1 MKTEQHLA
9 DKDADEH
16 RREMNEKRAAEE
28 REAERRRKE
37 EEEKARK
44 AEEDFKRNRKKY
56 ENEEALIT
64 ARVQKEELEVEEES
78 STEEITALDLQ
89 QVTTSDNEKVSVS
102 RTVTYSLSRPG
113 LYMCA
118 QSVNQPMGW
127 GHYAM
132 MFVVCPSVSPSVPCL
147 TQPSVWL
154 GHSKIKTG
162 MKEVIRDP
170 I

>member
-44 AEEDFKRNRKKY
+44 AEEDFKKNRKKY
-56 ENEEALIT
+56 ENDEALIT
-64 ARVQKEELEVEEES
+64 ARVEKEELEVEEES

-102 RTVTYSLSRPG
+102 RSVTCRRVG

-118 QSVNQPMGW
+118 QSVCNHPMGYV

-132 MFVVCPSVSPSVPCL
+132 MAVVCPSVCPVPHSL
-147 TQPSVWL
+147 LSRL
-154 GHSKIKTG
+154 GLLPWS
-162 MKEVIRDP
+162 RDATAR
-170 I
+170 

>member
-1 MKTEQHLA
+1 M
-9 DKDADEH
+9 
-16 RREMNEKRAAEE
+16 
-28 REAERRRKE
+28 
-37 EEEKARK
+37 
-44 AEEDFKRNRKKY
+44 
-56 ENEEALIT
+56 
-64 ARVQKEELEVEEES
+64 
-78 STEEITALDLQ
+78 
-89 QVTTSDNEKVSVS
+89 
-102 RTVTYSLSRPG
+102 SRPG

-118 QSVNQPMGW
+118 QSDNQLMGW

-132 MFVVCPSVSPSVPCL
+132 MFVVCPSVCPSVPCL